1 MVWLKLACGKG
12 LTPTEQKGKGGGGVG
27 LRPSH
32 IFSEISGIFDLSLTI
47 QNNAHEFNS

>member
-12 LTPTEQKGKGGGGVG
+12 LTPTEPKGNGGGGVG
-27 LRPSH
+27 LRPLH
-32 IFSEISGIFDLSLTI
+32 IFSEISGIFVLGLTI